1 MVTNSRQWRLND
13 HTLGRTIMTL
23 SDIVVIFLTRACRWF
38 WNVQFPYKQ
47 ALFIAIFSALV
58 LSWAVSGDG
67 DPIKADPPTSSFV
80 TVPTPVASTDS
91 TVYDTGVL
99 AGRKAGDLYAAYLG
113 YNGKVIPTE
122 LKVDWT
128 AQLDKLWTRK
138 SGRRNVTSVARQAHE
153 ALVAEYLAKDPGKI
167 TLESY
172 QEIAGNQARA
182 ICTELDWDQA
192 GEIYRL
198 NTRETALLKRVSCN
212 MGGRV
217 LLAYAMAE
225 LLPSTDGELN
235 RDYLDFLLQH
245 GGRRYVESLPALHD
259 DLTSFGPLQFTQYA
273 VYDTPRE
280 RRGASKVNIALPAS
294 SELSIPG
301 STLRLRENDHFRAAY
316 MFAVSNLADGIRKL
330 NGRQLAV
337 FERVAGPRGVDV
349 AQFIAVA
356 HNKPVVGRQSLERWL
371 DSGARGSYRDSCP
384 RVSRMYATKTL
395 NNYLALSPSRS

>member
-1 MVTNSRQWRLND
+1 MALKTCSRQMND
-13 HTLGRTIMTL
+13 HPVGRQMMTVF
-23 SDIVVIFLTRACRWF
+23 DIVILYIGESLQWLYA
-38 WNVQFPYKQ
+38 VQFPHKRKIYG
-47 ALFIAIFSALV
+47 SLV
-58 LSWAVSGDG
+58 LLLLLWAYT
-67 DPIKADPPTSSFV
+67 KAGSEEVVIDRSVTTNIEPTALPSDK
-80 TVPTPVASTDS
+80 P
-91 TVYDTGVL
+91 TVYDTGML

-128 AQLDKLWTRK
+128 AQLDKLWARK

-172 QEIAGNQARA
+172 QEIAGNQASA

-198 NTRETALLKRVSCN
+198 NARETALLKRVSCN

-294 SELSIPG
+294 SELRIPG

-384 RVSRMYATKTL
+384 RVSRM
-395 NNYLALSPSRS
+395 